1 MKRKKR
7 KVERM
12 VEAASFING
21 RRCIII
27 NILIQMATRTRR
39 TRARNR
45 KISYILSYRNR
56 YSERR

>member
-12 VEAASFING
+12 VEAATFVNG
-21 RRCIII
+21 RGCIII
-27 NILIQMATRTRR
+27 DILIQMATRTRR
-39 TRARNR
+39 TGVRNK
-45 KISYILSYRNR
+45 KITYILSYPNV

>member
-12 VEAASFING
+12 VEAATFVNSRG
-21 RRCIII
+21 CIII
-27 NILIQMATRTRR
+27 DILIQMATRTRR
-39 TRARNR
+39 TGVRNK
-45 KISYILSYRNR
+45 KITYMLSYPNV